1 MLNTIFNIPPQQKQ
15 KIAII
20 GAGAMG
26 VSTACILAK
35 LGIANITLF
44 EAESRPFNGKGA
56 SINNTGI
63 LHHFVYG
70 GHAKTLELLLKQG
83 ILFRKLMPPYV
94 FGDNCVNYLVP
105 NHQENTAIYKQ
116 GVTFKEISDLLV
128 KFYRRHLIKHPED
141 CFFGQPEDLV
151 KIMNEEDLKCLL
163 GERVGANQASWLS
176 NEKGVFAGAVQIK
189 QSVLNIGEFA
199 CHMIKLLE
207 FLSEHELLNVS
218 YSQKVTN
225 VAINNQG
232 FELTIN
238 SNNIL
243 NFDTVINVGYA
254 RSLEI
259 PIPSISSKQSKQQA
273 EGNLVKFKI
282 YGLYKISPALK
293 LQIPNII
300 KNFSSTIM
308 IRGQYGGVIQV
319 GTDILAIFSG
329 LYYNHAELYFPVDE
343 FQQSLPQE
351 WFQQVEKILGKTE
364 EEVMTTIKN
373 DISQWIP
380 WVNELENIKL
390 KKAVQV
396 YPGRNHTNDLEAAK
410 RDDNPIR
417 YMYQHDSGGKYIH
430 QPGFK
435 LTSIPY
441 QACQLV
447 LEILS
452 IYILKGILTKDQ
464 VEQHIMIDR
473 NSDIILS
480 SEMEY
485 ALGKGLPQADKCER
499 EKIIKTWNIY

>member
-1 MLNTIFNIPPQQKQ
+1 
-15 KIAII
+15 
-20 GAGAMG
+20 MG
-26 VSTACILAK
+26 VSIACFLAK

-44 EAESRPFNGKGA
+44 EAESRPFNSKSA

-70 GHAKTLELLLKQG
+70 GHAKTLDLLLKQG

-94 FGDNCVNYLVP
+94 FGDDRVNYLVP
-105 NHQENTAIYKQ
+105 NQQENTAIYKQ
-116 GVTFKEISDLLV
+116 GVTFKEVADQLV
-128 KFYRRHLIKHPED
+128 KFYRQHLIKHPED
-141 CFFGQPEDLV
+141 CFLGQPEDLV
-151 KIMNEEDLKCLL
+151 RIMNEQDLKHLL
-163 GERVGANQASWLS
+163 GEKVGVDRESWLKT
-176 NEKGVFAGAVQIK
+176 EKGVFAGAVQIK

-207 FLSEHELLNVS
+207 LLSKQELLNVS

-225 VAINNQG
+225 VAINDRG

-238 SNNIL
+238 SNKIL
-243 NFDTVINVGYA
+243 DFDTVINVGYA
-254 RSLEI
+254 KSLEI
-259 PIPSISSKQSKQQA
+259 PIPSKQSKHQT

-282 YGLYKISPALK
+282 YGLYKISSALK

-300 KNFSSTIM
+300 NNFSSTIM
-308 IRGQYGGVIQV
+308 IRGQYGGVIKV

-329 LYYNHAELYFPVDE
+329 LYYNHDQLYFPVDE
-343 FQQSLPQE
+343 SQQYLPQK
-351 WFQQVEKILGKTE
+351 WFQQIEKILGKTE
-364 EEVMTTIKN
+364 EEVMTAIKQ

-380 WVNELENIKL
+380 WVNELENLKL

-396 YPGRNHTNDLEAAK
+396 YPGRKQTNDLEAAQ

-417 YMYQHDSGGKYIH
+417 YMYQHDNGGKYIH

-452 IYILKGILTKDQ
+452 IYILKGILTKEQ
-464 VEQHIMIDR
+464 VEQNIKIDR

-480 SEMEY
+480 PEMEY
-485 ALGKGLPQADKCER
+485 ALGKGLPQVDDCER
-499 EKIIKTWNIY
+499 EKIIQTWNIY

>member
-1 MLNTIFNIPPQQKQ
+1 MLNTIFNLPPQQKQ

-128 KFYRRHLIKHPED
+128 KFYRQHLIKYPED

-151 KIMNEEDLKCLL
+151 QIMNEEDLKRLL
-163 GERVGANQASWLS
+163 GERVGVDRESWLS
-176 NEKGVFAGAVQIK
+176 NENGVFAGAVQIK

-199 CHMIKLLE
+199 CHTIKLLE
-207 FLSEHELLNVS
+207 LFSQQELLKVS

-225 VAINNQG
+225 VAINEGG

-238 SNNIL
+238 SNKSRV
-243 NFDTVINVGYA
+243 FDTVINVGYA
-254 RSLEI
+254 KSLEI
-259 PIPSISSKQSKQQA
+259 PIPSNQSKQQA

-282 YGLYKISPALK
+282 YGLYKIPPALK
-293 LQIPNII
+293 LKIPNII
-300 KNFSSTIM
+300 NNFSSTIM
-308 IRGQYGGVIQV
+308 IRGQYGGVIKV
-319 GTDILAIFSG
+319 GTDLLAIFSG
-329 LYYNHAELYFPVDE
+329 LYYNHDELYFPVDE
-343 FQQSLPQE
+343 FQKSLPQE
-351 WFQQVEKILGKTE
+351 WFQQVEQLLGKTE

-380 WVNELENIKL
+380 WVKELENIKL

-396 YPGRNHTNDLEAAK
+396 YPGRNHHTNDLEAAK

-417 YMYQHDSGGKYIH
+417 YMYQHDNGGKYIH

-452 IYILKGILTKDQ
+452 IYILKGILTKEQ
-464 VEQHIMIDR
+464 VEQHIMIDN
-473 NSDIILS
+473 NSDIRLS
-480 SEMEY
+480 PEMEY
-485 ALGKGLPQADKCER
+485 ALGKGLPQADKYER